1 MTNQDF
7 LHAIEKRVA
16 IRTYQKE
23 VLTREQI
30 SKIKS
35 IINKYQAQ
43 KGPFD
48 NKFEFTFNL
57 NNAHIDG
64 KKIGTYGFIKNAPAF
79 IGGIANN
86 EKSSLIDFGYN
97 LENICLELVHNDF
110 DTCFIGGTFKRSQFR
125 KQLEENQIIPC
136 ILALGH
142 KDSERSFIDRL
153 IKKNSQVRKRKQLE
167 ENFISL
173 EGQSLS
179 ASFKEIFSY
188 VRQAPSALN
197 RQPWLFIIDQM
208 SIHVFVVNNK
218 KSSKIDFRFIDIG
231 IALKHLEISLLS
243 KNFPVKRVHFD
254 AIEKPGYEYVIS
266 YNISK

>member
-7 LHAIEKRVA
+7 LHAIENRVA

-30 SKIKS
+30 LKLKS
-35 IINKYQAQ
+35 IINKYQDQ

-48 NKFEFTFNL
+48 NTFEFTFNL
-57 NNAHIDG
+57 NNEHIDG

-79 IGGIANN
+79 IGGTANN
-86 EKSSLIDFGYN
+86 EKLSLIDFGYN
-97 LENICLELVHNDF
+97 MENICLELVHNNF

-136 ILALGH
+136 ILSVGH
-142 KDSERSFIDRL
+142 KDNERSLIDRIIKRNTL
-153 IKKNSQVRKRKQLE
+153 IRKRKQLE
-167 ENFISL
+167 ENFVSL
-173 EGQSLS
+173 DGQPLS
-179 ASFKEIFSY
+179 ASLKEIFSY

-197 RQPWLFIIDQM
+197 KQPWFFVLNEAI
-208 SIHVFVVNNK
+208 IHVFVVNSE

-243 KNFPVKRVHFD
+243 KNIPVIRTHFD
-254 AIEKPGYEYVIS
+254 SIEKPGYEYVIS